1 MQGSQATRAYRD
13 SKVPRAHREPR
24 ALLVP
29 LGSRDQQ
36 VQPDSR
42 VLQVQGVPLAL
53 RVQLEVPVTV
63 ALLEQLARLVSLEIP
78 DCSELVVQWVQLG
91 NLVYREELV
100 TRDSPAMWVQSD
112 WLARLATRVQLVQLE
127 PRAK

>member
-1 MQGSQATRAYRD
+1 
-13 SKVPRAHREPR
+13 
-24 ALLVP
+24 
-29 LGSRDQQ
+29 
-36 VQPDSR
+36 
-42 VLQVQGVPLAL
+42 
-53 RVQLEVPVTV
+53 
-63 ALLEQLARLVSLEIP
+63 
-78 DCSELVVQWVQLG
+78 LG